1 MKKILYYVLSILA
14 IGTFAACEDFLTVES
29 PDKLTSEKFWRNQSD
44 AEQGL
49 SAAYSKLEHFIE
61 PWEFSEVRWPVEA
74 YREDMITPGKDA
86 MNYLN
91 WVELSTFTYTN
102 GNSQI
107 NLYWKNIYR
116 GINYANQVIEK
127 TPGITMDT
135 EYRAQITNE
144 AYFLR
149 AYYHMKLLLNWEQI
163 IIRDKYLVTVS
174 SSELGEPLSTRE
186 AAWDFIISDLIK
198 AQKLPATLKAEQ
210 LGRATAGAA
219 NAYLGFAYLTRA
231 YETPAKKDE
240 YLKAAL
246 TALNEVKG
254 YSLEKDFQGMFN
266 GRNQNSKESVF
277 ELQCTMNSADGANY
291 KTQMHKWLG
300 ASELGGWDEILPS
313 DLLVNEFKKEG
324 EIATTGRYDS
334 RLYHTL
340 FYQCDY
346 FNDENK
352 RVYGY
357 KYDELFGYNKKVG
370 EDANGKPIYKWTPY
384 DRPVFRK
391 LLPAT
396 LSEMKASRV
405 GYNIPLMRYSNVLL
419 MKAEVLN
426 EQGHPELAIPLI
438 NDVRNVHGDMPAMT
452 GSSQTEVKAQIEHER
467 ILEFPLE
474 NYRFYD
480 LRRWGKAQEALTAA
494 GRRFD
499 AAKNSFYPIPL
510 TELNSN
516 DKL

>member
-1 MKKILYYVLSILA
+1 MKKITYYVLSLLL
-14 IGTFAACEDFLTVES
+14 IGTLASCEDFLTVES
-29 PDKLTSEKFWRNQSD
+29 PDKLTSEKYWRNESD
-44 AEQGL
+44 AEKGL
-49 SAAYSKLEHFIE
+49 AAAYSKLEHFIE
-61 PWEFSEVRWPVEA
+61 PWEFAEVRWPVEA
-74 YREDMITPGKDA
+74 YREDMIEPGSDA

-127 TPGITMDT
+127 VPNITMDQA
-135 EYRAQITNE
+135 YQAQILNE

-174 SSELGEPLSTRE
+174 ADELGEPISTRE
-186 AAWDFIISDLIK
+186 ATWDFIIGDLVK
-198 AQKLPATLKAEQ
+198 AQKLPATLKPEQ
-210 LGRATAGAA
+210 LGRATSGAA

-231 YETPAKKDE
+231 YETPEKKAD
-240 YLKAAL
+240 YLKEALAAF
-246 TALNEVKG
+246 NEVKG
-254 YSLEKDFQGMFN
+254 YSLEKNFVNMFN
-266 GRNQNSKESVF
+266 GKNQNSKESVF

-291 KTQMHKWLG
+291 KTQMHMWL
-300 ASELGGWDEILPS
+300 ASSELGGWDEILPS
-313 DLLVNEFKKEG
+313 NLLVNEFKKEG
-324 EIATTGRYDS
+324 KTATTGRYDS
-334 RLYHTL
+334 RIYHTL
-340 FYQCDY
+340 Y
-346 FNDENK
+346 FEDEYYNGGGGD
-352 RVYGY
+352 VYGY
-357 KYDELFGYNKKVG
+357 PYNEIFGEG
-370 EDANGKPIYKWTPY
+370 G
-384 DRPVFRK
+384 RSVFRK

-396 LSEMKASRV
+396 LDELNASRV
-405 GYNIPLMRYSNVLL
+405 GYNIPLMRYANVLL

-438 NDVRNVHGDMPAMT
+438 NEIRDVHGDMPAMT
-452 GSSQTEVKAQIEHER
+452 GTSQAAVKAQIEHER

-494 GRRFD
+494 GRSFD
-499 AAKNSFYPIPL
+499 ATKHSFYPMPL

>member
-1 MKKILYYVLSILA
+1 MKKITYYALSILMIA
-14 IGTFAACEDFLTVES
+14 AFTACEDFLTVES
-29 PDKLTSEKFWRNQSD
+29 PDQLTSEKYWRNESD
-44 AEQGL
+44 AEKGL
-49 SAAYSKLEHFIE
+49 AAAYSKLEHFID

-74 YREDMITPGKDA
+74 FREDMISTGNDIN
-86 MNYLN
+86 NYPNLG
-91 WVELSTFTYTN
+91 ELATFTYTN

-127 TPGITMDT
+127 APTITMDT
-135 EYRAQITNE
+135 EYQAQIMNE

-186 AAWDFIISDLIK
+186 AAWDFIIADLVK
-198 AQKLPATLKAEQ
+198 AQKLPAALKSEQ

-219 NAYLGFAYLTRA
+219 NAYLGFAHLTCA
-231 YETPAKKDE
+231 YEMPAKKNE
-240 YLKAAL
+240 HLTAAL
-246 TALNEVKG
+246 NAFNEVKG
-254 YSLEKDFQGMFN
+254 YSLEKDFMAMFN
-266 GRNQNSKESVF
+266 GKNQNSNESVF

-291 KTQMHKWLG
+291 KTQMHMWLA

-313 DLLVNEFKKEG
+313 KLLVDEYKKEG
-324 EIATTGRYDS
+324 ETATTGRYDS
-334 RLYHTL
+334 RLYHTI

-346 FNDENK
+346 FNDESG

-357 KYDELFGYNKKVG
+357 KYDDIFGYEEV
-370 EDANGKPIYKWTPY
+370 DDDGKPTGNWITY

-391 LLPAT
+391 SLPAT
-396 LSEMKASRV
+396 LEELSADRV
-405 GYNIPLMRYSNVLL
+405 GYNIPLMRYANVLL

-438 NDVRNVHGDMPAMT
+438 NDVRDVHGDMPAMT
-452 GSSQTEVKAQIEHER
+452 GTSQAEVKAQIEHER
-467 ILEFPLE
+467 IIEFPLE

-480 LRRWGKAQEALTAA
+480 LRRWGKTQEALTAA

-499 AAKNSFYPIPL
+499 AAKHNFYPIPL

>member
-1 MKKILYYVLSILA
+1 MKKISTYVLSLLF
-14 IGTFAACEDFLTVES
+14 IGTLASCEDFLTVES
-29 PDKLTSEKFWRNQSD
+29 PDKLTSEKYWRNESD
-44 AEQGL
+44 AEKGL
-49 SAAYSKLEHFIE
+49 AAAYSKLEHFID

-74 YREDMITPGKDA
+74 YREDMISPGKDA

-127 TPGITMDT
+127 VPTINMDKDFQ
-135 EYRAQITNE
+135 AQILNE

-174 SSELGEPLSTRE
+174 ADELGEPLSTRE
-186 AAWDFIISDLIK
+186 AAWDFIITDLEK
-198 AQKLPATLKAEQ
+198 AQKLPATLKPEQ
-210 LGRATAGAA
+210 LGRATSGAA

-231 YETPAKKDE
+231 YETPAKKVE
-240 YLKAAL
+240 YLNEAL
-246 TALNEVKG
+246 TAFNEVKG
-254 YSLEKDFQGMFN
+254 YSLEKNFVSMFN
-266 GRNQNSKESVF
+266 GKSQNSKESVF

-291 KTQMHKWLG
+291 KTQMHKWIG
-300 ASELGGWDEILPS
+300 ASELKGWDEILPS
-313 DLLVNEFKKEG
+313 DLLVAEYKKEG
-324 EIATTGRYDS
+324 KIATTGYYDS
-334 RLYHTL
+334 RAYHTL
-340 FYQCDY
+340 FFD
-346 FNDENK
+346 DEYYNGGGGD
-352 RVYGY
+352 VYG
-357 KYDELFGYNKKVG
+357 KTYNEVFNK
-370 EDANGKPIYKWTPY
+370 EH
-384 DRPVFRK
+384 RSVFRK
-391 LLPAT
+391 LMPAT
-396 LSEMKASRV
+396 WEENLQSRV
-405 GYNIPLMRYSNVLL
+405 GYNIPLMRYANVLL

-438 NDVRNVHGDMPAMT
+438 NDVRDVHGDMPAMT
-452 GSSQTEVKAQIEHER
+452 GSTQAEVKAQIEHER

-499 AAKNSFYPIPL
+499 ATKHSFYPIPL

>member
-1 MKKILYYVLSILA
+1 MKKITYYALA
-14 IGTFAACEDFLTVES
+14 ILTIVAFSACEDFLTVES
-29 PDKLTSEKFWRNQSD
+29 PDKLTSEKYWRNESD
-44 AEQGL
+44 AEKGL
-49 SAAYSKLEHFIE
+49 ASAYSKLEHYID

-74 YREDMITPGKDA
+74 FREDMIETGNDIN
-86 MNYLN
+86 NYPNLG
-91 WVELSTFTYTN
+91 ELATFTYTN

-107 NLYWKNIYR
+107 SLYWKNIYR

-127 TPGITMDT
+127 VPAIAMDNK
-135 EYRAQITNE
+135 EYQTQILNE

-186 AAWDFIISDLIK
+186 AAWDFIVTDFIK
-198 AQKLPATLKAEQ
+198 AQKLPTALKAEQ

-240 YLKAAL
+240 HLTAALKAF
-246 TALNEVKG
+246 NEVKG
-254 YSLEKDFQGMFN
+254 YSLEEGFMAMFN
-266 GRNQNSKESVF
+266 GKNQNSNESVF

-291 KTQMHKWLG
+291 KTQMNKWLAAG
-300 ASELGGWDEILPS
+300 ELKGWDEILPS
-313 DLLVNEFKKEG
+313 AILVKEFKKEG
-324 EIATTGRYDS
+324 KTASTGGYDS
-334 RLYHTL
+334 RIYDTL
-340 FYQCDY
+340 F
-346 FNDENK
+346 FEDEYYNGGGGD
-352 RVYGY
+352 VYG
-357 KYDELFGYNKKVG
+357 KTYDAVFGKG
-370 EDANGKPIYKWTPY
+370 G
-384 DRPVFRK
+384 RSVFRK

-396 LSEMKASRV
+396 SEELLAERV
-405 GYNIPLMRYSNVLL
+405 GYNIPLMRYANVLL

-438 NDVRNVHGDMPAMT
+438 NEVRDVHGDMPAMT
-452 GSSQTEVKAQIEHER
+452 GTSQAAVKAQIEHER

-480 LRRWGKAQEALTAA
+480 LRRWGKTQEALTAA
-494 GRRFD
+494 GRRFE
-499 AAKNSFYPIPL
+499 AAKHNFYPIPL